1 MRPTI
6 STLTNGLLATL
17 LCAGTAHALDPA
29 PGAAEGAT
37 PSALEQSSYERATS
51 SPPNSGLG
59 ISEPSASEQST
70 SEQPIPERS
79 PSKQSTSGALS
90 IRGTCAPPGEGR
102 LAIIIDDLGYNWER
116 GRAITEL
123 PAPVTVAI
131 IPGTPHGPSLARLA
145 SENGKEVMVHMPMT
159 SSHAEVSD
167 PLLLSDD
174 LSIGAFDALIDE
186 AVSAVPGA
194 TGMNNH
200 MGSALTANRAAM
212 TRFMARLKALNLFF
226 IDSRTSTETVAAE
239 VAEELNLAN
248 ASRSVFLDNERD
260 RIVIRQHL
268 ADAVAVAQSTGYAIA
283 IGHPYPQT
291 LDVLSEELTQLPRDV
306 TLTPAS
312 EIARCARTQ
321 SLTSIP

>member
-1 MRPTI
+1 LKTTI
-6 STLTNGLLATL
+6 SALTKGLLATIL
-17 LCAGTAHALDPA
+17 FAGSAHALDLA
-29 PGAAEGAT
+29 PMADDGGAS
-37 PSALEQSSYERATS
+37 SALKQLA
-51 SPPNSGLG
+51 
-59 ISEPSASEQST
+59 SEPSTSEPST
-70 SEQPIPERS
+70 SEQPIPKTSTSNR
-79 PSKQSTSGALS
+79 PTSGALS
-90 IRGTCAPPGEGR
+90 IKGTCAPPGEGR
-102 LAIIIDDLGYNWER
+102 LAIIIDDLGYSWER

-131 IPGTPHGPSLARLA
+131 IPGTPHGHSLARLA
-145 SENGKEVMVHMPMT
+145 SDNGKEIMIHMPMT
-159 SSHAEVSD
+159 SSHAEVSA

-174 LSIGAFDALIDE
+174 LSNAAFDALIDE

-194 TGMNNH
+194 SGMNNH

-212 TRFMARLKALNLFF
+212 ARVMARLKALNLFF

-248 ASRSVFLDNERD
+248 ASRSVFLDNEQD
-260 RIVIRQHL
+260 RIVIRQNL
-268 ADAVAVAQSTGYAIA
+268 ADAVALAQSTGYAIA

-312 EIARCARTQ
+312 EIARCARNQ